1 MKKTIVASLIVLG
14 LVAAGTGI
22 WYSTKPKATAGS
34 GAMSDVRP
42 ARGAAGAQRALPVHT
57 VAVISAAVPVVL
69 DAVGTVESEQS
80 VAIRAE
86 VSGLLKKVNFREGD
100 LVKVGQLLFQIEAS
114 APQAEVERVRANLA
128 RDQAVWEEA
137 LAQVKRLEPLAAKE
151 YVTQQ
156 EYAQAVA
163 QERAAHATVQADQA
177 ALKSAQVQLGYAGIT
192 APISGRA
199 GILNIK
205 QGNLVSAASTT
216 PLVVI
221 NGTQP
226 VMVAFSVP
234 QQQLQEIREGQRKR
248 PLTVEVRRNVQ
259 DKVLTTGALAFIDNA
274 VDTQTGTIRLK
285 ARITNHNEILW
296 PGELVALRLIS
307 SLQQGALV
315 VPETAVQ
322 AGQTGPFVYWVID
335 GKAQVQPITV
345 ARQVGD
351 QVVIASGVTAGQ
363 PVIVN
368 APKNLRPDSVVEMA
382 DAKKSGLTN
391 GRDAAKDKA
400 GANGPDA
407 GKNKGSANGK
417 GRRPVDDP
425 SRVSK
430 PDAASANRP

>member
-1 MKKTIVASLIVLG
+1 MKKIIVASLVFLG
-14 LVAAGTGI
+14 LIAAGTGI
-22 WYSTKPKATAGS
+22 WYYTKPKATAGS
-34 GAMSDVRP
+34 GAMSD
-42 ARGAAGAQRALPVHT
+42 ARSARSEAGTQRAVPVHT

-80 VAIRAE
+80 VAVRAE

-100 LVKVGQLLFQIEAS
+100 LVKAGQLLFQIEAS
-114 APQAEVERVRANLA
+114 ALQAEVERVRANLA
-128 RDQAVWEEA
+128 RDQAAWEEA
-137 LAQVKRLEPLAAKE
+137 LAQVKRLAPLAAKE

-177 ALKSAQVQLGYAGIT
+177 ALKSAQVQLGHAGIA
-192 APISGRA
+192 APISGRV

-248 PLTVEVRRNVQ
+248 PLTVEVRRNAP

-285 ARITNHNEILW
+285 ARIPNHNEILW
-296 PGELVALRLIS
+296 PGELVALRLLS
-307 SLQQGALV
+307 SVQQGALV

-322 AGQTGPFVYWVID
+322 AGQSGSFVYLVAD
-335 GKAQVQPITV
+335 GKARIQPITV

-351 QVVIASGVTAGQ
+351 QVVVASGVAAGQ
-363 PVIVN
+363 QVIVN
-368 APKNLRPDSVVEMA
+368 APKNLRPDSPVEIA
-382 DAKKSGLTN
+382 DANKGGLTN
-391 GRDAAKDKA
+391 SRDAAQDKA
-400 GANGPDA
+400 G
-407 GKNKGSANGK
+407 ANGK
-417 GRRPVDDP
+417 GRRPVDNP
-425 SRVSK
+425 ARGSK
-430 PDAASANRP
+430 PDAASGNRP